1 MTVQENFK
9 SNRVTLGAIQRAVRT
24 RSSLGK
30 RKEREKRED
39 GRKDSGRRY
48 EKKIEWRKS
57 EQEAVVGSES

>member
-39 GRKDSGRRY
+39 VRKDSGRRY
-48 EKKIEWRKS
+48 EENRM
-57 EQEAVVGSES
+57 EEVRTGSSCWI